1 MAKINSN
8 RPIIRLNYINIPIK
22 RQIDRKDEK
31 KPNYKLPKKNS
42 LKLWCSG
49 RLKVKGWKKIYHAN
63 INQSKSLS
71 DTTVFMAKK
80 TTKDRTGHCNN
91 KRENPPVRHRK
102 AQCVHHKTELKTHQT
117 TNWQN

>member
-42 LKLWCSG
+42 LKL
-49 RLKVKGWKKIYHAN
+49 
-63 INQSKSLS
+63 
-71 DTTVFMAKK
+71 
-80 TTKDRTGHCNN
+80 
-91 KRENPPVRHRK
+91 
-102 AQCVHHKTELKTHQT
+102 
-117 TNWQN
+117 